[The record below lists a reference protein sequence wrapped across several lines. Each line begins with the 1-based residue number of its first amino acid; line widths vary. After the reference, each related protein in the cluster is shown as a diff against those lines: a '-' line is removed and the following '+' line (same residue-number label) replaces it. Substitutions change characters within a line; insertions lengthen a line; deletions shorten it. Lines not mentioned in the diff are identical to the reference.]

1 MAIEKNIVIGA
12 DLSGLEAKLSE
23 LIDAL
28 KASQKQ
34 ADKTSDS
41 INDIAD
47 TTKDIG
53 KSAEG
58 SEKGVKGLSKGFKGM
73 GVAIKAA
80 GIGLLLSAMGILK
93 DLFDNNQKV
102 VDAFSTSFNVLAGV
116 FSEVSKVLED
126 VYNNVS
132 KSSENF
138 DALGK
143 VMSGIVTVAL
153 TPMKLSFYAI
163 QLALQSAQLAWE
175 KSFFGGKDPEKIEE
189 LNAGI
194 AETKASIQEV
204 ADAAVEAGGDIVTNI
219 GEAVT
224 EVGAIGTQVL
234 DGFKDI
240 DMKGILTN
248 AKAMTEL
255 NKAAELAEVR
265 AQGLI
270 EKYDLQ
276 AEKLR
281 QVRDDERLSIDE
293 RVKANEDLLKVLEE
307 QEKVML
313 ENAEITLAKAN
324 QELALAPDNIEFI
337 KAKMAA
343 ENELAGVQAQ
353 VAGFRSEQLMNEMAL
368 QRELFDL
375 EVSKSENALE
385 VADIEAQAAI
395 EAETNLLKQLENEEL
410 LNQQLYDSRLAA
422 LELQKGLYKEGTQAY
437 QDMVGEIN
445 ILNAERTAQEGEE
458 ATKRRELEQATQQ
471 ARLQMTGDAI
481 GALNDLA
488 QAFLGTNE
496 KNARKAFMVNKAVG
510 ISQAVISTAQ
520 AVAGALTAGGN
531 PLKLATGAQFV
542 EAGIAAVAGA
552 AQVATIASQQ
562 FTVGGG
568 GGTVNTN
575 IPTPSAPTAQA
586 RTPDFNVVGQSGTN
600 AILESLQNKPMK
612 AYVVGGEVTNQQQ
625 LDRKKVETSSFG

>member
-12 DLSGLEAKLSE
+12 DLSGLEAKLTE

-28 KASQKQ
+28 KASQTE
-34 ADKTSDS
+34 ADKTSES

-53 KSAEG
+53 KSAKG

-102 VDAFSTSFNVLAGV
+102 VDVFSTSFNVLAGV

-175 KSFFGGKDPEKIEE
+175 KSFFGSKDPETIEE

-204 ADAAVEAGGDIVTNI
+204 ADAAVEAGGDIVNNI

-240 DMKGILTN
+240 DMEGIYTN

-293 RVKANEDLLKVLEE
+293 RVKANEELLKVLEE

-368 QRELFDL
+368 QRELL
-375 EVSKSENALE
+375 
-385 VADIEAQAAI
+385 DIERARGENEIELFEMTSEARRTAMLQERNRIQQEIMDIGTVAFLKKDALREELENTEENTDRYYEILNERKLIDQEYSNNLADLKRQEEAI
-395 EAETNLLKQLENEEL
+395 ERSVQ
-410 LNQQLYDSRLAA
+410 DS
-422 LELQKGLYKEGTQAY
+422 K
-437 QDMVGEIN
+437 V
-445 ILNAERTAQEGEE
+445 
-458 ATKRRELEQATQQ
+458 
-471 ARLQMTGDAI
+471 QMSMDAI
-481 GALNDLA
+481 GALNGLV
-488 QAFLGTNE
+488 QAFAADNE
-496 KNARKAFMVNKAVG
+496 EAQKKAFMVNKAAG
-510 ISQAVISTAQ
+510 IASAVISTAQ
-520 AVAGALTAGGN
+520 AVAKALAETTDPTPTQSLRFGN
-531 PLKLATGAQFV
+531 AAIAAATGA
-542 EAGIAAVAGA
+542 
-552 AQVATIASQQ
+552 AQIATIARQQ
-562 FTVGGG
+562 FNGGG
-568 GGTVNTN
+568 DLDTN
-575 IPTPSAPTAQA
+575 IPPGGTSASTTPS
-586 RTPDFNVVGQSGTN
+586 FNLVGSTGQN
-600 AILESLQNKPMK
+600 AILESLQRNPVK
-612 AYVVGGEVTNQQQ
+612 AYVVGSDVTSQQQ
-625 LDRKKVETSSFG
+625 LDRNRINQVSFP

>member
-28 KASQKQ
+28 KASQTQ

-53 KSAEG
+53 KSAKG

-175 KSFFGGKDPEKIEE
+175 KSFLGGNDPEKIEE

-293 RVKANEDLLKVLEE
+293 RVKANEELLKVLEE
-307 QEKVML
+307 QEKAML

-368 QRELFDL
+368 QREIL
-375 EVSKSENALE
+375 
-385 VADIEAQAAI
+385 DIERARGENEIELFEMTSEARRAAMLQERKRI
-395 EAETNLLKQLENEEL
+395 QQEIMDIGTVAFLKKDALREELENTEE
-410 LNQQLYDSRLAA
+410 NTDRYY
-422 LELQKGLYKEGTQAY
+422 E
-437 QDMVGEIN
+437 
-445 ILNAERTAQEGEE
+445 ILNERKLIDQEYSNNL
-458 ATKRRELEQATQQ
+458 ADLKRQEKEIERSVQDSKV
-471 ARLQMTGDAI
+471 QMSMDAI
-481 GALNDLA
+481 GALNGLV
-488 QAFLGTNE
+488 QAFAADNE
-496 KNARKAFMVNKAVG
+496 EAQKKAFMVNKAAG
-510 ISQAVISTAQ
+510 IASAVISTAQ
-520 AVAGALTAGGN
+520 AVAKALAETTDPTPTQSLRFGN
-531 PLKLATGAQFV
+531 AA
-542 EAGIAAVAGA
+542 IAAATGA
-552 AQVATIASQQ
+552 AQVAAIARQQ
-562 FTVGGG
+562 FNAS
-568 GGTVNTN
+568 GTVDTN
-575 IPTPSAPTAQA
+575 IQSNTSASTSPS
-586 RTPDFNVVGQSGTN
+586 FNLVGSTGTN
-600 AILESLQNKPMK
+600 ALLQSLQNTPMK
-612 AYVVGGEVTNQQQ
+612 AYVVGSDVTSQQQ
-625 LDRKKVETSSFG
+625 LDRNRINQVSFP